1 MRQLRKNAVLLL
13 LLLGL
18 SAAEASAQ
26 IVVRV
31 RPPRPHVV
39 ITARPVAPSPR
50 HVWIDEDWEPNGTE
64 YRWHGGYW
72 IEPPRPRAVWVPGHW
87 RHNRHGYIWIRG
99 HWR

>member
-1 MRQLRKNAVLLL
+1 MKRFKKSVLLL
-13 LLLGL
+13 LLLAGL
-18 SAAEASAQ
+18 TTAEASAQ

-50 HVWIDEDWEPNGTE
+50 HVWVEEDWEPAGTE

-72 IEPPRPRAVWVPGHW
+72 VEPPRAHVRWVPGHW
-87 RHNRHGYIWIRG
+87 RHSRRGYVWIGG